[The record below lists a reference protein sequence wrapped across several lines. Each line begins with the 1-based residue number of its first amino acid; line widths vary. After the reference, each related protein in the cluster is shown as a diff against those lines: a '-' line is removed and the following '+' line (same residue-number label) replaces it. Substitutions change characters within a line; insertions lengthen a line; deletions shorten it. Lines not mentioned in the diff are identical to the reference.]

1 MKRQFEPS
9 RPRGLHVESSGTP
22 KREAPEETGSSGPF
36 LLDVQPGEL

>member
-9 RPRGLHVESSGTP
+9 RPRGMHEESGGTP
-22 KREAPEETGSSGPF
+22 KREASEETGPSGPF